1 MLYLTVT
8 KYNGR
13 SAMAVVTVSQKG
25 WVVIP
30 VELRNK
36 YHWNTGDRVD
46 VVDYGGVVSLVPVL
60 HHPEEEGI
68 GALRMRGRSLLK
80 GLKRSRKQERRR
92 EKTRK

>member
-1 MLYLTVT
+1 
-8 KYNGR
+8 
-13 SAMAVVTVSQKG
+13 MAVVTVSQKG

-36 YHWNTGDRVD
+36 YQWHTGDRIK

-60 HHPEEEGI
+60 QNPEEEGL
-68 GALRMRGRSLLK
+68 GALSMRGRSLLK
-80 GLKRSRKQERRR
+80 GLKQTRREERRR